1 MIKNVRYLCSVMC
14 SVFAFT
20 ISFPIVSY
28 CGFATPS
35 DASDNGLYGT
45 DNTTSLDTPFD
56 MEDLENEEDF
66 VEDTED
72 FYTSDLLSG
81 IYHAVMD
88 IHDLL
93 SPATPSEAEPME
105 DMEVYE
111 TVDSYSGDFA
121 SITPFGASGSFF
133 DRNVVV
139 YTGTFKGQE
148 CKLVISSDMQK
159 YIWRDPSDG
168 ALYCVSSNPD
178 VYRVVGRL
186 FYTDTFDRSDYNYHL
201 FQLTSVI
208 GPSAPTQLL
217 QTGYMSTRQ
226 SYTRATSNTMNQ
238 TNTSGLF
245 YASEWVDYSVDSTD
259 FRIYVAVVVI
269 AFLIGGILLCSWKNS
284 RQL

>member
-1 MIKNVRYLCSVMC
+1 MIKNVCHLLSVIC
-14 SVFAFT
+14 FVFAF
-20 ISFPIVSY
+20 ILGFPVVSY
-28 CGFATPS
+28 CNLSTPS
-35 DASDNGLYGT
+35 DASDSGLYGT
-45 DNTTSLDTPFD
+45 DNTTSLDAPFD

-66 VEDTED
+66 LEDTED

-81 IYHAVMD
+81 IYDAVMD

-93 SPATPSEAEPME
+93 SPATPSAAEYAE
-105 DMEVYE
+105 DTEIYE
-111 TVDSYSGDFA
+111 TVEPYSDDFA
-121 SITPFGASGSFF
+121 FITPFGASGSFF

-139 YTGTFKGQE
+139 YTGTFKGE
-148 CKLVISSDMQK
+148 ACKLVITSDMQK
-159 YIWRDPSDG
+159 YIWRNPSDG

-186 FYTDTFDRSDYNYHL
+186 FYTDTFDQSDYNYHL

-245 YASEWVDYSVDSTD
+245 YASEWVDYSVDSAD